1 MKESFFSKVRE
12 LLADYAQRTVTRIND
27 FPSILDSLQRNL
39 DSLIAKASDVKDQ
52 IKLAE
57 QSGKRKRKRE
67 VENWLTEVQNIETK
81 LLALENELQSQG
93 FISRFLIGGEAEKLK
108 ERVDELVDQ
117 SQHFGEL
124 VLDVYEIRGEAFSIT
139 KMVGK
144 SFEENVVRI
153 WRFLVNDKV
162 SSIGIYGM
170 GGVGKTTLT
179 KHIHY
184 RLIETQECVFW
195 VTVSREFIVTMLQDK
210 IAHVIKLD
218 LSDECN
224 EDKRAAR
231 LHEAL
236 LSLNEKF
243 VLILDDLWE
252 GISLE
257 KVGDPLRVDGCQ
269 LIITTRSLNVCRQM
283 NCQEIIEVETLDT
296 DEAWDLFGEIHG
308 RQTTLNP
315 QVREIAKSMVEM
327 CDGLPLSIITL
338 AGSMRGETVIQAWRD
353 AMEELRKSVMGGNDD
368 MDDKVF
374 KIIKYSID
382 RLDPILSLCFLCCSL
397 YPQDHKIPRSELIK
411 NFILEEL
418 VDGRTSMKSQFEKG
432 HSILDKL
439 VSLRLLESTRV
450 VDECDSVKMHDLV
463 RTVAL
468 KITEGKT
475 KVIGGHCVLK
485 EIPNEELWSKDL
497 ETISLM
503 HNDINE
509 IPIGVSPNCPN
520 LSTLLL
526 QRNLRLRFIADSFF
540 SQMRSLRT
548 LNLSETDIE
557 VLPDSLSNLER
568 LKALILEN
576 CASLVY
582 VPYLGKMKE
591 LTQLDLSHTSIK
603 EVPRGMEKLVDLKF
617 LSMKNAYNKLEI
629 FPTGLLPNL
638 EKLQCLHIPY
648 EVVAPI
654 EDIECLQQ
662 LEEFEGRVRNVR
674 DFNRFVKSRE
684 NRVHSVSYCI
694 EVGNEHL
701 GDEEDDYADSVE
713 CMGYTSVVFFKTDF
727 SDEEMIIILPNGIG
741 FVKFYECDSLSNC
754 FSDDFD
760 TPSSLHTL
768 EIKKCG
774 KIECILKNDR
784 HSVALEHVTL
794 ADLPDFTGVIH
805 KQNIEAS
812 LLGPPRFS
820 SLKSLWISDC
830 NKMQKLGLPASE
842 FPNLETLSIK
852 KCSDIEEIIE
862 DNEEGGGNILTI
874 SLPKLKWLELY
885 KLPRLRS
892 ICNATMVCDSI
903 HMISLSSCLLLKK
916 VPFYFPRDDDVINDG
931 LIYSPPTTLKGIELG
946 EDEEE
951 WWESLEWEHPS
962 HKNLVQPLVT
972 FESSSEVFY

>member
-1 MKESFFSKVRE
+1 MKESFFSNVRE
-12 LLADYAQRTVTRIND
+12 LLADYAQRTVTRINE
-27 FPSILDSLQRNL
+27 FPTLLDSLQRNL
-39 DSLIAKASDVKDQ
+39 DSLIAKESDVKDQ

-81 LLALENELQSQG
+81 LLSLENELQSQG
-93 FISRFLIGGEAEKLK
+93 FVSRFLIGGEAGKLK

-139 KMVGK
+139 KM
-144 SFEENVVRI
+144 EENVERI

-184 RLIETQECVFW
+184 RLIEETQESVFW
-195 VTVSREFIVTMLQDK
+195 VTMSREFTVTMLQDK
-210 IAHVIKLD
+210 IADVIKLD

-231 LHEAL
+231 LHRAL
-236 LSLNEKF
+236 TLLNEKF

-252 GISLE
+252 GVSLE

-269 LIITTRSLNVCRQM
+269 LIITTRSLNVCCQM
-283 NCQEIIEVETLDT
+283 NCQEIIEVETLDV

-315 QVREIAKSMVEM
+315 QVQEIAKSMAEM
-327 CDGLPLSIITL
+327 CDGLPLSIISL
-338 AGSMRGETVIQAWRD
+338 AGSMRDDTVIHAWRD
-353 AMEELRKSVMGGNDD
+353 AMEELRESVMGGSDD

-411 NFILEEL
+411 NFILEEF
-418 VDGRTSMKSQFEKG
+418 VDGRTSMKSQFGKG

-439 VSLRLLESTRV
+439 VSLHLLESTRV

-475 KVIGGHCVLK
+475 KVIGGHCVFPK
-485 EIPNEELWSKDL
+485 EELWSKDL

-509 IPIGVSPNCPN
+509 IPIGCH

-526 QRNLRLRFIADSFF
+526 RRNLRLHFIADSFF
-540 SQMRSLRT
+540 SQMWSLRT

-557 VLPDSLSNLER
+557 VLPDSLSNLKR

-576 CASLVY
+576 CASLVH

-603 EVPRGMEKLVDLKF
+603 EVPRGMEKLVNLKF

-629 FPTGLLPNL
+629 IPTGLLPNL

-684 NRVHSVSYCI
+684 NRVHS
-694 EVGNEHL
+694 
-701 GDEEDDYADSVE
+701 
-713 CMGYTSVVFFKTDF
+713 TSVVFFKTDF
-727 SDEEMIIILPNGIG
+727 SDEQMIIILPNGIG
-741 FVKFYECDSLSNC
+741 FVKFYECDGLSNC
-754 FSDDFD
+754 FSDGFEI
-760 TPSSLHTL
+760 PSSLHTL
-768 EIKKCG
+768 EIKKCE
-774 KIECILKNDR
+774 KIECIMRNDQC
-784 HSVALEHVTL
+784 SVNLEHVTL
-794 ADLPDFTGVIH
+794 ADLPDFMSVIH
-805 KQNIEAS
+805 KQNVEAA
-812 LLGPPRFS
+812 LVGPPRFS
-820 SLKSLWISDC
+820 SLKSVWISDC
-830 NKMQKLGLPASE
+830 NKMKKLGLPASE

-852 KCSDIEEIIE
+852 KW
-862 DNEEGGGNILTI
+862 GNILTI

-903 HMISLSSCLLLKK
+903 HMISLASCLLLKK
-916 VPFYFPRDDDVINDG
+916 VPLYFPRDDDVINDG
-931 LIYSPPTTLKGIELG
+931 LFYSAPTTLKGIELG

-951 WWESLEWEHPS
+951 WWESLEWDHPS

-972 FESSSEVFY
+972 FESSSQVFY

>member
-1 MKESFFSKVRE
+1 MHNTLS
-12 LLADYAQRTVTRIND
+12 LPY
-27 FPSILDSLQRNL
+27 ILDSLQRNL
-39 DSLIAKASDVKDQ
+39 DSLIAKESDVKEK
-52 IKLAE
+52 IKLAD

-81 LLALENELQSQG
+81 LLTLENELQSQG

-139 KMVGK
+139 KMVDDFDETHPLPTHRNSRKRVLGNNI
-144 SFEENVVRI
+144 SRVYH
-153 WRFLVNDKV
+153 NDVTRQNCTCYKV
-162 SSIGIYGM
+162 GP
-170 GGVGKTTLT
+170 
-179 KHIHY
+179 
-184 RLIETQECVFW
+184 
-195 VTVSREFIVTMLQDK
+195 
-210 IAHVIKLD
+210 
-218 LSDECN
+218 SDECN

-236 LSLNEKF
+236 MSLNEKF

-252 GISLE
+252 DVSLE

-283 NCQEIIEVETLDT
+283 NCQEIIEVETLDA
-296 DEAWDLFGEIHG
+296 DEAWELFGEIHG

-315 QVREIAKSMVEM
+315 QVREIAKSMAEM

-338 AGSMRGETVIQAWRD
+338 AGSMRGETVIQAWGD

-368 MDDKVF
+368 MDDKVL
-374 KIIKYSID
+374 KIIKFSID

-411 NFILEEL
+411 NFILEEF
-418 VDGRTSMKSQFEKG
+418 VDEKTSMKSQFEKG

-439 VSLRLLESTRV
+439 VSLPLLESTRV

-468 KITEGKT
+468 EITEGKT

-485 EIPNEELWSKDL
+485 RIPNEELWSKDL

-526 QRNLRLRFIADSFF
+526 QRNLHLRFIPDLFF
-540 SQMRSLRT
+540 SLMRSLRT
-548 LNLSETDIE
+548 INLSETDIE
-557 VLPDSLSNLER
+557 VLPNSLSNLER

-582 VPYLGKMKE
+582 VPYLGKKKE

-603 EVPRGMEKLVDLKF
+603 EVPRGMEKLVNLKF

-638 EKLQCLHIPY
+638 DIPY
-648 EVVAPI
+648 EVVPPI

-701 GDEEDDYADSVE
+701 GDEEEDDYADSVE

-727 SDEEMIIILPNGIG
+727 SDEEMIIILPNEIG
-741 FVKFYECDSLSNC
+741 FVKFYECEGLSNR
-754 FSDDFD
+754 FSDGFEI
-760 TPSSLHTL
+760 PSSLYTL

-805 KQNIEAS
+805 KQNVEAS
-812 LLGPPRFS
+812 LVGPPRFS

-830 NKMQKLGLPASE
+830 NKMKKLGLPASE

-862 DNEEGGGNILTI
+862 DAEEEGGNILTI

-892 ICNATMVCDSI
+892 ICNAKVVCDSI

-916 VPFYFPRDDDVINDG
+916 VPLYFPRDDDVTNDG
-931 LIYSPPTTLKGIELG
+931 LIYSAPTTLKGIELG

-951 WWESLEWEHPS
+951 WWESLEWDHPS

>member
-12 LLADYAQRTVTRIND
+12 LLADYAQRTVTRINE
-27 FPSILDSLQRNL
+27 FPTLLDSLQRNL
-39 DSLIAKASDVKDQ
+39 HSLIAKESDVKDQ

-67 VENWLTEVQNIETK
+67 VENWLTEVQYIETK
-81 LLALENELQSQG
+81 LLTLENELQSQG

-108 ERVDELVDQ
+108 QRVDELVDQ
-117 SQHFGEL
+117 SQHFSEL

-139 KMVGK
+139 KMLGK
-144 SFEENVVRI
+144 SFEENVERI

-184 RLIETQECVFW
+184 RLIEETQECVFW
-195 VTVSREFIVTMLQDK
+195 VTVSRKFTVTMLQDK

-231 LHEAL
+231 LHGAL

-252 GISLE
+252 GVSLE

-283 NCQEIIEVETLDT
+283 NCQEIIEVETLDK

-308 RQTTLNP
+308 RQTTLNL
-315 QVREIAKSMVEM
+315 QVREIAKSMAEM

-338 AGSMRGETVIQAWRD
+338 AGSMRGETVIHAWRD
-353 AMEELRKSVMGGNDD
+353 AMEELRESVMGGNDD

-382 RLDPILSLCFLCCSL
+382 RLDPTLRLCFLCCSL
-397 YPQDHKIPRSELIK
+397 YQQDHKIPRSELIK
-411 NFILEEL
+411 NFILEEF

-439 VSLRLLESTRV
+439 VSLCLLESTRV
-450 VDECDSVKMHDLV
+450 VDQCDSVKMHDLV
-463 RTVAL
+463 RTVVL

-475 KVIGGHCVLK
+475 KVIGGNCVLK
-485 EIPNEELWSKDL
+485 GISNEELWSKDL

-509 IPIGVSPNCPN
+509 IPIGVPPNCPN

-526 QRNLRLRFIADSFF
+526 QRNLRLRFIPDSFF

-591 LTQLDLSHTSIK
+591 VTQLDLSHTSIK
-603 EVPRGMEKLVDLKF
+603 EMPRGMEKLVDLKF

-701 GDEEDDYADSVE
+701 GDEEEDDYADSVE

-727 SDEEMIIILPNGIG
+727 SDEEVIILANGIG
-741 FVKFYECDSLSNC
+741 FVKFYECEGLSNC
-754 FSDDFD
+754 FSDGFEI
-760 TPSSLHTL
+760 PSSLHTL

-784 HSVALEHVTL
+784 YSVALEHVTL

-805 KQNIEAS
+805 KQNVEGAFV
-812 LLGPPRFS
+812 GPPRFS

-830 NKMQKLGLPASE
+830 NKMKKLGLPASV

-852 KCSDIEEIIE
+852 RCLDIEEIIE
-862 DNEEGGGNILTI
+862 DEEGGGNILTI
-874 SLPKLKWLELY
+874 SLPKLKW
-885 KLPRLRS
+885 
-892 ICNATMVCDSI
+892 
-903 HMISLSSCLLLKK
+903 
-916 VPFYFPRDDDVINDG
+916 
-931 LIYSPPTTLKGIELG
+931 
-946 EDEEE
+946 
-951 WWESLEWEHPS
+951 
-962 HKNLVQPLVT
+962 
-972 FESSSEVFY
+972 